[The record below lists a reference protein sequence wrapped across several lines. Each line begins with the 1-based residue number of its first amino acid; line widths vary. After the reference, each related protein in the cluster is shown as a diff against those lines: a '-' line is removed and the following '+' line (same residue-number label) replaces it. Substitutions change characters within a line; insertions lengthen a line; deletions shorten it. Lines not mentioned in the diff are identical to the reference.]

1 MKNINKL
8 NQTRRNNKNNKIK
21 SLELEPQA
29 NSQINN
35 SKHLKSWT
43 NDISSLKLKGAFNAS
58 LFKSSNIKARSSG
71 DKKSDAFFDNLITIE
86 ELADYIGVS
95 QKTIRNWIS
104 LRTIPFLR
112 IGKKTFFRVERM
124 RVWLQTKEY
133 EPCQ

>member
-21 SLELEPQA
+21 SLELELQA
-29 NSQINN
+29 NNQSNN
-35 SKHLKSWT
+35 SKYLKGWT
-43 NDISSLKLKGAFNAS
+43 NDSSSLKLKGAFNAS

-71 DKKSDAFFDNLITIE
+71 DKKSDVFFDNLITIE